1 MGLRNTSVLCLALML
16 SFSSAINCLDITKI
30 LGQYPELSTFSNY
43 LTETKLAEQINS
55 GKAVTILALDN
66 KAIASLSGKPL
77 DAIKAVIG
85 THVIPEF
92 YDEKKLFDIIGSHA
106 QLPTLSTAP
115 GLAAKIYVSLI
126 NEGEMAFS
134 SAVEG
139 STFDATLVQST
150 EAEPGVVSILQVSQ
164 PIVKVGASA
173 SATPATPSKPATPAA
188 VSTSSAGEAATP
200 AAVPKS
206 GAGEVASPSVVIA
219 ESPNSIAGSPES
231 VGDAPAPAP
240 SASSRATFGFIGAV
254 IAFASIFVSL

>member
-1 MGLRNTSVLCLALML
+1 M
-16 SFSSAINCLDITKI
+16 
-30 LGQYPELSTFSNY
+30 GQYPELSTFSKY
-43 LTETKLAEQINS
+43 LTETKLADQINS

-150 EAEPGVVSILQVSQ
+150 EAEPGVVEILQVSQ

-173 SATPATPSKPATPAA
+173 PATPATPATPTTPSKPATPAA
-188 VSTSSAGEAATP
+188 VSTSSAGDVATP
-200 AAVPKS
+200 A
-206 GAGEVASPSVVIA
+206 ASPSVVIA
-219 ESPNSIAGSPES
+219 ESPNSVAESPES
-231 VGDAPAPAP
+231 FGDAPAPAP

>member
-16 SFSSAINCLDITKI
+16 SFSSAINCLDITKV
-30 LGQYPELSTFSNY
+30 LGQYPELSTFSKY
-43 LTETKLAEQINS
+43 LTETKLADQINS

-66 KAIASLSGKPL
+66 KAIAPLSGKPL
-77 DAIKAVIG
+77 EAIKAVIG

-106 QLPTLSTAP
+106 QLPTLSTAS

-139 STFDATLVQST
+139 STYDATLVQST
-150 EAEPGVVSILQVSQ
+150 DAEPGVVSILQVSQ
-164 PIVKVGASA
+164 PIVKVGASTP
-173 SATPATPSKPATPAA
+173 ATPATPATPTTPSKPAA
-188 VSTSSAGEAATP
+188 VSTSSAGEVATP
-200 AAVPKS
+200 A
-206 GAGEVASPSVVIA
+206 ASPSVVIA
-219 ESPNSIAGSPES
+219 ESPNSFAESLKS

-254 IAFASIFVSL
+254 IAFASLFVSL